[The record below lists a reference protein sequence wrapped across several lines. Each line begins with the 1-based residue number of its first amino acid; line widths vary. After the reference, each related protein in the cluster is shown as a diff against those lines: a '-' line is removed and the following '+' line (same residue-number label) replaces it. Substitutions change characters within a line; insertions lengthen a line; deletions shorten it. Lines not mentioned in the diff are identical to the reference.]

1 MGTVAEEFERMA
13 MATSQ
18 ETMSQEIR
26 PLRRQE
32 YDQLVALG
40 AFADERIELLEGQL
54 VPMSPI
60 GPPHSG
66 SVQEL
71 TMLLVPALVG
81 RAIVRIQSPF
91 AALDSSEPEPD
102 VAVVPVGDY
111 HREHA
116 SEAYL
121 IIEVAQSSLPRDRGQ
136 KQRIYARAGVPEYW
150 IVNVEGRS
158 VEVHREPG
166 PEGYAIR
173 EVVGYEGSL
182 APRAFPDV
190 VVEVRQILR

>member
-1 MGTVAEEFERMA
+1 MA
-13 MATSQ
+13 M
-18 ETMSQEIR
+18 TMSQEVR

-60 GPPHSG
+60 GPPHS
-66 SVQEL
+66 SAVQVLTEL
-71 TMLLVPALVG
+71 LLPALLG
-81 RAIVRIQSPF
+81 RAKVFSQSPF

-102 VAVVPVGDY
+102 VAVVPIGDY
-111 HREHA
+111 HQKHA

-121 IIEVAQSSLPRDRGQ
+121 IIEVAESSLARDRDQ
-136 KQRIYARAGVPEYW
+136 KQRIYARAGVFEYW
-150 IVNVEGRS
+150 IVNVEGRC

-166 PEGYAIR
+166 SDGYAVR
-173 EVVGYEGSL
+173 EVVGYERSL

-190 VVEVRQILR
+190 VVEVKRILR